1 LEADLLALK
10 IMKEM
15 GFNFDSDKYK
25 KTLKVM
31 QDEKEIKENLIK
43 NSKWNITKAKNQ
55 FLL

>member
-1 LEADLLALK
+1 MEADLLALK